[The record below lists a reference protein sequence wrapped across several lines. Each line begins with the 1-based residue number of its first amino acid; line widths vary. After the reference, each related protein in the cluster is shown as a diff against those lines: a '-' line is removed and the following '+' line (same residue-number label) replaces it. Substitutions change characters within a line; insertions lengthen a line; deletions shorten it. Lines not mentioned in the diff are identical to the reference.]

1 MFFISSTAT
10 LGAVKKLGNE
20 NNEKPFPQRTRYIII
35 DFHNVRSADHSSV
48 EQVPVPAPWSSPT
61 HTQKSILTIYIFI
74 VYIYFP
80 VILYLS
86 RM

>member
-20 NNEKPFPQRTRYIII
+20 NKGKPFPQRTRYIII
-35 DFHNVRSADHSSV
+35 DFHHVRSADHSSV
-48 EQVPVPAPWSSPT
+48 EQVPVPASWSSPT
-61 HTQKSILTIYIFI
+61 YTKKYPNNIYISC
-74 VYIYFP
+74 IYFP